1 MKEDEGFRSKACLY
15 RLNHGEKSHL
25 LFAPNTRRTAVEI
38 CVGLKGQT
46 ASIFDVAP
54 IVRGNPAVVTAK
66 HQNDAGIRF
75 E

>member
-46 ASIFDVAP
+46 ASIFDV
-54 IVRGNPAVVTAK
+54 V
-66 HQNDAGIRF
+66 D
-75 E
+75 